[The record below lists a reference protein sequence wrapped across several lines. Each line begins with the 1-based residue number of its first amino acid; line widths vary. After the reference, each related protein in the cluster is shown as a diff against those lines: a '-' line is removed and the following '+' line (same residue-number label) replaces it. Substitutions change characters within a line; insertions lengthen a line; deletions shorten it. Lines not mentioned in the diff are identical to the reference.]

1 MTELAGGTGDPS
13 TPRTGVSVLLVEDD
27 DLLAG
32 ILARHLGAHGHQ
44 VTVAPTA
51 EEALTVLD
59 AGLRPS
65 IVLLDINLPG
75 ETGWSLIGSSSLV
88 AAGDPP
94 VVVASAMAVSPDR
107 LRAAGAAGFLPKPY
121 PLETL
126 LDTVERLAR

>member
-1 MTELAGGTGDPS
+1 VTGAE
-13 TPRTGVSVLLVEDD
+13 VLLVEDD
-27 DLLAG
+27 DVLSG
-32 ILARHLGAHGHQ
+32 ILARHLAAHGHH

-51 EEALTVLD
+51 ERAVTALD

-75 ETGWSLIGSSSLV
+75 ETGWSLLGCDSLI

-94 VVVASAMAVSPDR
+94 VVVASAMAVSPAR
-107 LRAAGAAGFLPKPY
+107 LRASGAAGYLPKPY

-126 LDTVERLAR
+126 LDTIHRLAR

>member
-1 MTELAGGTGDPS
+1 MTETAGGTGDPS
-13 TPRTGVSVLLVEDD
+13 TRRPGASVLLVEDD
-27 DLLAG
+27 DVLAG
-32 ILARHLGAHGHQ
+32 ILERHLGAHGHH

-51 EEALTVLD
+51 ERAKAVLA

-75 ETGWSLIGSSSLV
+75 ETGWSLIGCDALL

-94 VVVASAMAVSPDR
+94 VVVASAMAVAPDR
-107 LRAAGAAGFLPKPY
+107 LRASGAAGFLPKPY